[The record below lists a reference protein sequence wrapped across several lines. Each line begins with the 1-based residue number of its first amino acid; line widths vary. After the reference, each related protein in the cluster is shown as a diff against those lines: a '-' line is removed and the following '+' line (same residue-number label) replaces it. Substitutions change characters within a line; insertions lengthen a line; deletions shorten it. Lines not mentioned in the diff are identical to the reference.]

1 MTEKFGTRIN
11 NRNLASWPYKKIHM
25 EFHCSI
31 CGTTNNIFKT
41 PDGRNVCIICRM
53 KELGIDPAKVMK
65 EQDDKRLEALS
76 KRHDEN

>member
-11 NRNLASWPYKKIHM
+11 NTNLGYSLRD
-25 EFHCSI
+25 HCSI

-65 EQDDKRLEALS
+65 EQDDKRLEACIIETARRELN
-76 KRHDEN
+76 K